1 MDEPTS
7 GKPKAVTLAMALL
20 WASLALG
27 LAKFAMSYSSLAA
40 APNLKVT
47 LAVLGATLAVYILL
61 IVMMSKGKNW
71 ARIAFLVL
79 FLIGLVPSLPTLL
92 ADFARSPVI
101 GGLGLGDVV
110 LQAWALILVF
120 TDPGKTWFRKPAT
133 G

>member
-7 GKPKAVTLAMALL
+7 GKPKSITLAMALL

-40 APNLKVT
+40 TPNLKVT

-92 ADFARSPVI
+92 ADFARSPLI

-110 LQAWALILVF
+110 LQAWALVLVF
-120 TDPGKTWFRKPAT
+120 TNPGKTWFRKPAP

>member
-1 MDEPTS
+1 MENSTS
-7 GKPKAVTLAMALL
+7 GKPGTVTLAMGLL

-27 LAKFAMSYSSLAA
+27 LVKFALNYQNSAL
-40 APNLKVT
+40 APNLTAT

-61 IVMMSKGKNW
+61 IFMMSRGRNW

-79 FLIGLVPSLPTLL
+79 FVVGLVPSLPALL
-92 ADFARSPVI
+92 ADFGRSPVI
-101 GGLGLGDVV
+101 GGLALGDVV

-120 TDPGKTWFRKPAT
+120 INPGKTWFQRKAA